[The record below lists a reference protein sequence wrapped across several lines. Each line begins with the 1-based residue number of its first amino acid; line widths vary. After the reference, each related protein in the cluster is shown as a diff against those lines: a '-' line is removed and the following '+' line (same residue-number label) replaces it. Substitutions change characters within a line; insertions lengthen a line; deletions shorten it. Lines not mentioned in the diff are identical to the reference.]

1 MARLDHFSAQ
11 INQQNQ
17 VISDNKVKF
26 QSLVSSFDQFQL
38 LSERQFLSLEDQFK
52 VLSDAPGVERSL
64 VYPSLPVR
72 VLGVEQEE
80 VLEGL

>member
-64 VYPSLPVR
+64 VYPSLPVG